1 MSRCYELAHAS
12 VQAMETDKPALNRQ
26 TVFYTKDVI
35 PVKSGEEIVG
45 TLTCAP
51 NQRNNRDLDINIK
64 YESKGERPV
73 SDEIQYKMCVF

>member
-1 MSRCYELAHAS
+1 MRTELVHGDVWTQKTEKFA
-12 VQAMETDKPALNRQ
+12 VNRQ

-51 NQRNNRDLDINIK
+51 NKRNNRDLDINIK

>member
-1 MSRCYELAHAS
+1 MELVYADAWVLEANKFVLH
-12 VQAMETDKPALNRQ
+12 RQ